1 MEVDGQREI
10 ISSML
15 MNPKHTENI
24 YITHILFDLL
34 SSDSVNNGSR
44 SGEQIFQSLHWSQ
57 QKILADGK
65 SKADSITNDLL
76 KFTEETVPFEK
87 RIILMKTPNS
97 VKEINN
103 SKGGEGTAKA
113 QQYIEGLLKI
123 PFGIYKKES
132 IIDFISEFK
141 IQVNSLFGTL
151 KNNVVKL
158 IPDHNIPLIDSTELS
173 GLKSSSDID
182 IFLKGLENYYRIKSN
197 QILPTLLKT
206 LPNNNLKQILSNLSL
221 AKSGKKTQL
230 VERLLNHQTSITLQ
244 TRIQYNLLP
253 AKLLQ
258 QDSKETIHQF
268 QNLQKK
274 WQEYKS
280 DRSSFLQRVDDTLDS
295 AVYGMDDAKVEIRR
309 IIGQWI
315 NGSNEGYILGF
326 EGPPG
331 TGKTT
336 LAKKGIARCLRDADS
351 KERPFTFI
359 ALGGSTNGST
369 LEGHNYTYVGS
380 TWGRIVDAL
389 IEAQCMNPII
399 YIDELDKIS
408 KTEHG
413 KELIGI
419 LIHLTDPSQNEEFM
433 DKYFSGIKLDISN
446 CLIIFSYNDVTQVD
460 RVLLDRIHRIKI
472 KGLNRH
478 DKFKVAKKHLIPEIC
493 KTVGIRTED
502 IVIDEETLFF
512 LIDNY
517 TYEAGARR
525 LKECLFDIIREI
537 NLQFLTGTIT
547 QFPQTITIPLI
558 KEIFSSQKRV
568 QIKRIPNKPAV
579 GLINGL
585 YATAAGV
592 GGITVIESFRY
603 LSESRLSL
611 ELTGQQGDV
620 MKESMRVSKTVA
632 WNLLPCTIKE
642 RIRKDSPFGIH
653 VHCPE
658 AAQPKDG
665 PSAGVAITVSI
676 LSLLSKIPINNKIA
690 VTGEIDLNGNILAIG
705 GLESKI
711 EGAKSAGVKLV
722 LCPEEN
728 REDLQKIRDSEHPPE
743 KDGEFEV
750 QMVSNIYQAIDILL
764 LGGEKCSSL
773 FHKYSTLN
781 LSHNDYLL
789 TFKSMCDES
798 KDLICILDTTN
809 AFNLLYCSKGF
820 PSIGWDVKEMY
831 GKSIFNYIHSS
842 YIESLR
848 KTLQN
853 TKEGDTE
860 SCIRLRITKDGGESF
875 VVICNT
881 KKIDNI
887 ISCTLTL
894 VEQSN
899 SENISN

>member
-1 MEVDGQREI
+1 
-10 ISSML
+10 
-15 MNPKHTENI
+15 
-24 YITHILFDLL
+24 
-34 SSDSVNNGSR
+34 
-44 SGEQIFQSLHWSQ
+44 
-57 QKILADGK
+57 
-65 SKADSITNDLL
+65 
-76 KFTEETVPFEK
+76 
-87 RIILMKTPNS
+87 
-97 VKEINN
+97 
-103 SKGGEGTAKA
+103 
-113 QQYIEGLLKI
+113 
-123 PFGIYKKES
+123 
-132 IIDFISEFK
+132 
-141 IQVNSLFGTL
+141 
-151 KNNVVKL
+151 
-158 IPDHNIPLIDSTELS
+158 
-173 GLKSSSDID
+173 
-182 IFLKGLENYYRIKSN
+182 
-197 QILPTLLKT
+197 
-206 LPNNNLKQILSNLSL
+206 
-221 AKSGKKTQL
+221 
-230 VERLLNHQTSITLQ
+230 
-244 TRIQYNLLP
+244 
-253 AKLLQ
+253 
-258 QDSKETIHQF
+258 
-268 QNLQKK
+268 
-274 WQEYKS
+274 
-280 DRSSFLQRVDDTLDS
+280 
-295 AVYGMDDAKVEIRR
+295 
-309 IIGQWI
+309 
-315 NGSNEGYILGF
+315 
-326 EGPPG
+326 
-331 TGKTT
+331 
-336 LAKKGIARCLRDADS
+336 
-351 KERPFTFI
+351 
-359 ALGGSTNGST
+359 
-369 LEGHNYTYVGS
+369 
-380 TWGRIVDAL
+380 
-389 IEAQCMNPII
+389 
-399 YIDELDKIS
+399 
-408 KTEHG
+408 
-413 KELIGI
+413 
-419 LIHLTDPSQNEEFM
+419 
-433 DKYFSGIKLDISN
+433 
-446 CLIIFSYNDVTQVD
+446 
-460 RVLLDRIHRIKI
+460 
-472 KGLNRH
+472 
-478 DKFKVAKKHLIPEIC
+478 
-493 KTVGIRTED
+493 
-502 IVIDEETLFF
+502 
-512 LIDNY
+512 
-517 TYEAGARR
+517 
-525 LKECLFDIIREI
+525 
-537 NLQFLTGTIT
+537 
-547 QFPQTITIPLI
+547 
-558 KEIFSSQKRV
+558 
-568 QIKRIPNKPAV
+568 
-579 GLINGL
+579 
-585 YATAAGV
+585 
-592 GGITVIESFRY
+592 
-603 LSESRLSL
+603 
-611 ELTGQQGDV
+611 